1 MQSVL
6 KTFWADTKS
15 IDPEQH
21 IVQAVVSTETPDRD
35 GDIVLAS
42 AFKKRLSI
50 YRKHPILMASHRH
63 TDLRAQIGEAL
74 DIRAND
80 KGLTARFKYYFGE
93 GNEEADW
100 AYNIASKGR
109 AAYSIGF
116 IPHTYQDLNP
126 ETNKEARR
134 QFTDIELVE
143 ISQVCVPANLEALTS
158 CLDSE
163 DQIESEL
170 AGIAIKM
177 FEAQEKKELEKLF
190 VTKPEPEVTEN
201 YIRIRV
207 RDPGDFRDDSF
218 RTVWISRSQGIKAV
232 MGKLK
237 KPPEGHEGSMV
248 VQSYL
253 FDKDKYTLA
262 EAQAWVREHKDTISE
277 EMLLVRQ
284 LSQSPDF
291 YDLITRIVDE
301 HEKSYIENLLSK
313 VDIKS
318 EPQDKADIPDMESL
332 KNTIR
337 QAVSDALAA
346 NRS

>member
-116 IPHTYQDLNP
+116 IPYTYKDLNP
-126 ETNKEARR
+126 ETNKGARR

-232 MGKLK
+232 MGKLRN
-237 KPPEGHEGSMV
+237 PPEGHEGSMV

-262 EAQAWVREHKDTISE
+262 EAQAWVREHRDTISE

-301 HEKSYIENLLSK
+301 HEKSYIDNLLSK
-313 VDIKS
+313 VGIKP
-318 EPQDKADIPDMESL
+318 EPEGKAEAVDMDLL
-332 KNTIR
+332 KETVKA
-337 QAVSDALAA
+337 AVQDALG
-346 NRS
+346 RR